1 MRLKLV
7 AGATPVAFLA
17 LTSAAFGLPPFTTA
31 TKSSPTSGG
40 QSEVFAIAA
49 GCHATFDRLTIRL
62 RSGGTAGYRAG
73 YVRRV
78 VQDGSGRPVS
88 LLGNRRILA
97 TIQNARAHTPS
108 GGVLL
113 RSNVLTPR
121 CPQLR
126 QVKLAGDFEGTV
138 SLGLGLTRRT
148 GFRVFRLTAPK
159 RIVIDV
165 AH

>member
-1 MRLKLV
+1 MLLTAATVV
-7 AGATPVAFLA
+7 ALLA
-17 LTSAAFGLPPFTTA
+17 PSSAAFGLPPFTTA

-97 TIQNARAHTPS
+97 AVQNARAHTTS
-108 GGVLL
+108 GGALL
-113 RSNVLTPR
+113 PNVLTPR

-126 QVKLAGDFEGTV
+126 QVKLAGDFEGVV
-138 SLGLGLTRRT
+138 SFGLGLTRKT

>member
-1 MRLKLV
+1 MKMLV
-7 AGATPVAFLA
+7 AGATALSCLA
-17 LTSAAFGLPPFTTA
+17 LAAAAYGLPPFTTA
-31 TKSSPTSGG
+31 TKSSPTGGG
-40 QSEVFAIAA
+40 QSEVFAIAV
-49 GCHATFDRLTIRL
+49 GCHATFDRVTIRL

-78 VQDGSGRPVS
+78 VQDGSGRPVT

-97 TIQNARAHTPS
+97 TVQNARAHKTS

-113 RSNVLTPR
+113 PSNVLTPR

-126 QVKLAGDFEGTV
+126 QVELAGDFEGVV
-138 SLGLGLTRRT
+138 SLGLGLTRKT
-148 GFRVFRLTAPK
+148 GFRVFRLTGPK